1 MIKSLAAPG
10 IYRIVR
16 LEQHQ
21 QFLVSAQKTIAEIE
35 VTGTPVKTALPTVLP
50 IPTREYPMIKPS
62 EVQNIRVIYFANQFP
77 GTQTPLSA
85 SISCSTRCST
95 TSPR

>member
-35 VTGTPVKTALPTVLP
+35 VTGTPVKTATSTGWRNGVWSSATASTVV
-50 IPTREYPMIKPS
+50 PS
-62 EVQNIRVIYFANQFP
+62 AIR
-77 GTQTPLSA
+77 
-85 SISCSTRCST
+85 SIST
-95 TSPR
+95 